1 MKIKTY
7 IYIIASVLM
16 MVACNSDEITPS
28 GEKQT
33 LTISSEVLPYD
44 GEVMTRVDDEGT
56 KFETNDM
63 IRLKIICP
71 YMPNTTTLYG
81 ESTWGNTADDFWL
94 LKWNGSGWKTL
105 TADDYYD
112 ITGSFS
118 HSGSSDIFGIY
129 ESQPTPYVYTAITWT
144 EEKLYKAND
153 GKLLNFYSN
162 VFHHDQHRLKNYKAS
177 DVLWA
182 QQYSQTGTY
191 HIRLTFQHVMASL
204 LITIDD
210 SALEEGKK
218 ISNDAVLTISNM
230 PDIDQAEVVIGD
242 YYAAK
247 DKRDYTFGYKVKSSC
262 EYKNH
267 GKVLGIADQGK
278 VDWFSGGANPIKAT
292 NYGEEI
298 PNRGTYTCY
307 HIPGTKQYRV
317 IVPPCVLA
325 EDKKAEFWLRD
336 DTRRFKM
343 VLDLTKFDQGK
354 LYPITMKVGGTSDS
368 NSGSNSG
375 SGDNGGSNG

>member
-1 MKIKTY
+1 MKKI
-7 IYIIASVLM
+7 IYILAGLLLL
-16 MVACNSDEITPS
+16 VACNSDEITPS

-33 LTISSEVLPYD
+33 LTISSEVVPYD
-44 GEVMTRVDDEGT
+44 GEPLTRAIEEGT
-56 KFETNDM
+56 EFETNDM
-63 IRLKIICP
+63 IRLKVICP
-71 YMPNTTTLYG
+71 FVNTTLYG

-94 LKWNGSGWKTL
+94 LKWTGSAWQTL
-105 TADDYYD
+105 TASDYYD
-112 ITGSFS
+112 ITGSYS
-118 HSGSSDIFGIY
+118 HSGSSNIFDIY

-191 HIRLTFQHVMASL
+191 HIRLTFQHVMAAL
-204 LITIDD
+204 LITINDD
-210 SALEEGKK
+210 ALETK
-218 ISNDAVLTISNM
+218 ISGDAVLTIENM
-230 PDIDQAEVVIGD
+230 PDIDQAEIVVGD

-247 DKRDYTFGYKVKSSC
+247 DKRDYTFGYKIKSSC
-262 EYKNH
+262 AYENN
-267 GKVLGIADQGK
+267 GLVLGIADQGS
-278 VDWFSGGANPIKAT
+278 VDYFSGGAHAT
-292 NYGEEI
+292 NVGVQI
-298 PNRGTYTCY
+298 PNTATYTCY

-325 EDKKAEFWLRD
+325 SDKKAEFWLRD

-343 VLDLTKFDQGK
+343 VLDRTQFEQGK
-354 LYPITMKVGGTSDS
+354 LYPITMKVGASS
-368 NSGSNSG
+368 E
-375 SGDNGGSNG
+375 

>member
-1 MKIKTY
+1 MKIK
-7 IYIIASVLM
+7 IYISTIVTALLFC
-16 MVACNSDEITPS
+16 ACNSDEVETL
-28 GEKQT
+28 GERQT

-44 GEVMTRVDDEGT
+44 GEAMTRANEQGT
-56 KFETNDM
+56 AFEANDM

-71 YMPNTTTLYG
+71 YVNNTLYG

-94 LKWNGSGWKTL
+94 LKWNGSAWNTL
-105 TADDYYD
+105 TANDYYD
-112 ITGSFS
+112 ITGSYS

-144 EEKLYKAND
+144 EEKMYKNNQ

-191 HIRLTFQHVMASL
+191 HIRLTFQHVMAAL

-210 SALEEGKK
+210 SALADGYK
-218 ISNDAVLTISNM
+218 ISSDAVLTIDNM

-247 DKRDYTFGYKVKSSC
+247 DKRDYSLGYKIKSSC
-262 EYKNH
+262 EFENH

-278 VDWFSGGANPIKAT
+278 VDYFRGGAHAT
-292 NYGEEI
+292 NVGTEV
-298 PNRGTYTCY
+298 PNTATYTCY
-307 HIPGTKQYRV
+307 HIPDTKQYRV

-325 EDKKAEFWLRD
+325 DNKKAELWLRD

-343 VLDLTKFDQGK
+343 VLDRTTFEQGK
-354 LYPITMKVGGTSDS
+354 LYPITMKVGVTPTPSPEP
-368 NSGSNSG
+368 
-375 SGDNGGSNG
+375 

>member
-1 MKIKTY
+1 MKLMTY
-7 IYIIASVLM
+7 KYISAIASALLFG
-16 MVACNSDEITPS
+16 ACSSDEIIPTEEAQP
-28 GEKQT
+28 
-33 LTISSEVLPYD
+33 LTISSEILPYD
-44 GEVMTRVDDEGT
+44 GEVLTRVNDEGT
-56 KFETNDM
+56 GFETNDM
-63 IRLKIICP
+63 IRLKVICP
-71 YMPNTTTLYG
+71 YVESTLYG

-94 LKWNGSGWKTL
+94 LKWNGSAWQTL
-105 TADDYYD
+105 TANDYYD

-118 HSGSSDIFGIY
+118 HSGSSDIFSIY

-210 SALEEGKK
+210 DALTETDK
-218 ISNDAVLTISNM
+218 ISDDAVLTMTNM

-247 DKRDYTFGYKVKSSC
+247 DKRDYTFGYKRKSSC
-262 EYKNH
+262 AYDDH
-267 GKVLGIADQGK
+267 GKVLGIADQNV
-278 VDWFSGGANPIKAT
+278 VDFFRGGTHAT
-292 NYGEEI
+292 NAGSEI
-298 PNRGTYTCY
+298 PNTATYTCY
-307 HIPGTKQYRV
+307 HIPDTKQYRL
-317 IVPPCVLA
+317 IVPPCVLSA
-325 EDKKAEFWLRD
+325 DKKAEFWLRD

-343 VLDLTKFDQGK
+343 VLDRTTFEQGK
-354 LYPITMKVGGTSDS
+354 LYPITMTVGVKPTTDTEP
-368 NSGSNSG
+368 
-375 SGDNGGSNG
+375 

>member
-1 MKIKTY
+1 MKIQKY
-7 IYIIASVLM
+7 IQI
-16 MVACNSDEITPS
+16 VALALVCGACTSDEIIPTE
-28 GEKQT
+28 EKEKET

-44 GEVMTRVDDEGT
+44 GEPVTRAKEDGT
-56 KFETNDM
+56 AFEQNDM
-63 IRLKIICP
+63 IRLKVICP
-71 YMPNTTTLYG
+71 YVNNTLYG
-81 ESTWGNTADDFWL
+81 ESTWGNTMDDFWL
-94 LKWNGSGWKTL
+94 LKWTGSAWTTL
-105 TADDYYD
+105 TANDYYD
-112 ITGSFS
+112 ITGSYS
-118 HSGSSDIFGIY
+118 HSGSSNIFDIY

-191 HIRLTFQHVMASL
+191 HIRLTFQHVMAAV

-210 SALEEGKK
+210 DALTEK
-218 ISNDAVLTISNM
+218 ISTDAVLTMTNM

-247 DKRDYTFGYKVKSSC
+247 DKRDYPLGYKVKSSC
-262 EYKNH
+262 AYDDH
-267 GKVLGIADQGK
+267 GKVLGIADQSK
-278 VDWFSGGANPIKAT
+278 VDYFSGGAKAT
-292 NYGEEI
+292 NYGVEI
-298 PNRGTYTCY
+298 PNTATYTCY

-325 EDKKAEFWLRD
+325 ETKKAEFWLRD

-343 VLDLTKFDQGK
+343 VLDRTKFEQGK
-354 LYPITMKVGGTSDS
+354 LYNITMNVGVTTNTDSDS
-368 NSGSNSG
+368 GSTD
-375 SGDNGGSNG
+375 SGDTGDTD

>member
-1 MKIKTY
+1 M
-7 IYIIASVLM
+7 A
-16 MVACNSDEITPS
+16 ACTSDELASP
-28 GEKQT
+28 EVKQP

-44 GEVMTRVDDEGT
+44 GESMTRVNDQGT
-56 KFETNDM
+56 GFEQNDM

-71 YMPNTTTLYG
+71 YVDNTLYG

-94 LKWNGSGWKTL
+94 LKWDGSAWVTL

-118 HSGSSDIFGIY
+118 HSGSSDIYGIY

-144 EEKLYKAND
+144 EEKLYRDNNN
-153 GKLLNFYSN
+153 KLLNFYSN

-210 SALEEGKK
+210 SALGTK
-218 ISNDAVLTISNM
+218 ISKDAVLTLENM
-230 PDIDQAEVVIGD
+230 PDIDQAEIVIGD
-242 YYAAK
+242 YFAARN
-247 DKRDYTFGYKVKSSC
+247 KRDYTNGYKVKSSC
-262 EYKNH
+262 AYADH
-267 GKVLGIADQGK
+267 GKVLGIANQDK
-278 VDWFSGGANPIKAT
+278 VDYFSGGAHAT
-292 NYGEEI
+292 HVGDEI
-298 PNRGTYTCY
+298 PNTGTYTCY
-307 HIPGTKQYRV
+307 HIPNTKQYRV

-325 EDKKAEFWLRD
+325 ADKKAEFWLRD

-343 VLDLTKFDQGK
+343 VLDNTRFEQGK
-354 LYPITMKVGGTSDS
+354 LYPITMTVE
-368 NSGSNSG
+368 
-375 SGDNGGSNG
+375 